1 MTKTV
6 TVLGTGIMGA
16 GMARNLIGAGLDVTV
31 WNRSPDRARPLADA
45 GARIATD
52 AAEAVAGA
60 DVVVT
65 MLFDADSVA
74 QVMEEA
80 LPAMAPDAVWV
91 QTSTVGLEGT
101 ERLAALAARHDVAF
115 LDAPVLGTK
124 APAEQGTLT
133 VLVGGPSALRDAV
146 TPVFDAIGSKT
157 IWVGEQPGDGHKLK
171 LVANSWVGDGDGGHG
186 PGDRAGRGP
195 GAGPAAVP
203 RRDRRRCAGRALRQL
218 KGKSMIA
225 DEFPTSFAV
234 SGVVKD
240 LGLIA
245 AAMRGADVHDGVV
258 EALAA
263 AFRAADTAGHGDED
277 MAAVVHAFRPHE
289 LVTPAGCHA
298 RVWHTLPP
306 RDRSRCLSARSG
318 ILAPGLADAAISRGS
333 AAEVAAGDGLAR
345 VLTGAGAGAQRV
357 RGGVLGEAADVL
369 PLQGEHALGVHLER
383 GLAGPA
389 HRVVA
394 GLVQVGHL
402 ADEVVVAELARLDA
416 VRAECIGHG
425 AGVPGEVRGHA
436 PQHAPLT
443 AAYSARHGA
452 VLRRSSRGSATA
464 RDRPDRRPRPRRRPR
479 GLPDRLLLRAGLP
492 GRRP

>member
-45 GARIATD
+45 GARVATD

-80 LPAMAPDAVWV
+80 LPALAPEAVWV

-133 VLVGGPSALRDAV
+133 VLVGGPSALRGAV

-157 IWVGEQPGDGHKLK
+157 LWIGEQPGDGHKLK
-171 LVANSWVGDGDGGHG
+171 LVANSWVGMVTAGTAQAVAMAQGLGLDPQLFLDVIAGG
-186 PGDRAGRGP
+186 PLDLPYA
-195 GAGPAAVP
+195 
-203 RRDRRRCAGRALRQL
+203 QL

-245 AAMRGADVHDGVV
+245 AAMRGVDVHDGVV
-258 EALAA
+258 EAVAA
-263 AFRAADTAGHGDED
+263 AFRTADTAGHGDED
-277 MAAVVHAFRPHE
+277 MAAVVHAFRPQ
-289 LVTPAGCHA
+289 
-298 RVWHTLPP
+298 
-306 RDRSRCLSARSG
+306 S
-318 ILAPGLADAAISRGS
+318 
-333 AAEVAAGDGLAR
+333 
-345 VLTGAGAGAQRV
+345 
-357 RGGVLGEAADVL
+357 
-369 PLQGEHALGVHLER
+369 
-383 GLAGPA
+383 
-389 HRVVA
+389 
-394 GLVQVGHL
+394 
-402 ADEVVVAELARLDA
+402 
-416 VRAECIGHG
+416 
-425 AGVPGEVRGHA
+425 
-436 PQHAPLT
+436 
-443 AAYSARHGA
+443 
-452 VLRRSSRGSATA
+452 
-464 RDRPDRRPRPRRRPR
+464 
-479 GLPDRLLLRAGLP
+479 
-492 GRRP
+492 

>member
-157 IWVGEQPGDGHKLK
+157 LWVGEQPGDGHKLK
-171 LVANSWVGDGDGGHG
+171 LVANSWVGMVTAGTGQAIALAGALGLDPQLFLDVIAGG
-186 PGDRAGRGP
+186 PLDLPYA
-195 GAGPAAVP
+195 
-203 RRDRRRCAGRALRQL
+203 QL

-245 AAMRGADVHDGVV
+245 AAMREADVHDGVV

-263 AFRAADTAGHGDED
+263 AFRTADTAGHGDED
-277 MAAVVHAFRPHE
+277 MAAVVHAFRP
-289 LVTPAGCHA
+289 
-298 RVWHTLPP
+298 
-306 RDRSRCLSARSG
+306 
-318 ILAPGLADAAISRGS
+318 
-333 AAEVAAGDGLAR
+333 
-345 VLTGAGAGAQRV
+345 
-357 RGGVLGEAADVL
+357 
-369 PLQGEHALGVHLER
+369 
-383 GLAGPA
+383 
-389 HRVVA
+389 
-394 GLVQVGHL
+394 
-402 ADEVVVAELARLDA
+402 
-416 VRAECIGHG
+416 
-425 AGVPGEVRGHA
+425 
-436 PQHAPLT
+436 
-443 AAYSARHGA
+443 
-452 VLRRSSRGSATA
+452 RR
-464 RDRPDRRPRPRRRPR
+464 
-479 GLPDRLLLRAGLP
+479 
-492 GRRP
+492 

>member
-74 QVMEEA
+74 EVMERA
-80 LPAMAPDAVWV
+80 LPAMAPAAVWV

-133 VLVGGPSALRDAV
+133 VLVGGPSALREAV

-157 IWVGEQPGDGHKLK
+157 LWVGEQPGDGHKLK
-171 LVANSWVGDGDGGHG
+171 LVANSWVGMVTAGTAQAIALAEALGLDPQLFLDTIAGG
-186 PGDRAGRGP
+186 PLDMPYA
-195 GAGPAAVP
+195 
-203 RRDRRRCAGRALRQL
+203 QL

-225 DEFPTSFAV
+225 DEFPASFAV

-245 AAMRGADVHDGVV
+245 AAMRGADVRDGVV
-258 EALAA
+258 EAVAG
-263 AFRAADTAGHGDED
+263 RSGRRRRAGHGDED
-277 MAAVVHAFRPHE
+277 MAAVVHAFRPRPE
-289 LVTPAGCHA
+289 LS
-298 RVWHTLPP
+298 P
-306 RDRSRCLSARSG
+306 R
-318 ILAPGLADAAISRGS
+318 
-333 AAEVAAGDGLAR
+333 
-345 VLTGAGAGAQRV
+345 
-357 RGGVLGEAADVL
+357 
-369 PLQGEHALGVHLER
+369 
-383 GLAGPA
+383 
-389 HRVVA
+389 
-394 GLVQVGHL
+394 
-402 ADEVVVAELARLDA
+402 
-416 VRAECIGHG
+416 
-425 AGVPGEVRGHA
+425 
-436 PQHAPLT
+436 
-443 AAYSARHGA
+443 
-452 VLRRSSRGSATA
+452 
-464 RDRPDRRPRPRRRPR
+464 
-479 GLPDRLLLRAGLP
+479 
-492 GRRP
+492 

>member
-52 AAEAVAGA
+52 VAEAVAGA

-91 QTSTVGLEGT
+91 QMSTVGLEGT

-133 VLVGGPSALRDAV
+133 VLVGGPSALRGAV

-157 IWVGEQPGDGHKLK
+157 LWIGEQPGDGHKLK
-171 LVANSWVGDGDGGHG
+171 LVANSWVGMVTAGTGQAIALAGALGLDPQLFLDVIAGG
-186 PGDRAGRGP
+186 PLDLPYA
-195 GAGPAAVP
+195 
-203 RRDRRRCAGRALRQL
+203 QL

-263 AFRAADTAGHGDED
+263 AFRTADTAGHGDED
-277 MAAVVHAFRPHE
+277 MAAVVHAFRP
-289 LVTPAGCHA
+289 
-298 RVWHTLPP
+298 
-306 RDRSRCLSARSG
+306 
-318 ILAPGLADAAISRGS
+318 
-333 AAEVAAGDGLAR
+333 
-345 VLTGAGAGAQRV
+345 
-357 RGGVLGEAADVL
+357 
-369 PLQGEHALGVHLER
+369 
-383 GLAGPA
+383 
-389 HRVVA
+389 
-394 GLVQVGHL
+394 
-402 ADEVVVAELARLDA
+402 
-416 VRAECIGHG
+416 
-425 AGVPGEVRGHA
+425 
-436 PQHAPLT
+436 
-443 AAYSARHGA
+443 
-452 VLRRSSRGSATA
+452 RR
-464 RDRPDRRPRPRRRPR
+464 
-479 GLPDRLLLRAGLP
+479 
-492 GRRP
+492 

>member
-31 WNRSPDRARPLADA
+31 WNRSPDRVRPLADA

-52 AAEAVAGA
+52 VAGAVAGA

-65 MLFDADSVA
+65 MLFDVDAVA

-91 QTSTVGLEGT
+91 QMSTVGLEGT

-133 VLVGGPSALRDAV
+133 VLVGGPSALRGAV

-157 IWVGEQPGDGHKLK
+157 LWIGEQPGDGHKLK
-171 LVANSWVGDGDGGHG
+171 LVANSWVGMVTAGTGQAIALAGALGLDPQLFLDVIAGG
-186 PGDRAGRGP
+186 PLDLPYA
-195 GAGPAAVP
+195 
-203 RRDRRRCAGRALRQL
+203 QL

-245 AAMRGADVHDGVV
+245 AAMRGAEVHDGVV

-263 AFRAADTAGHGDED
+263 AFRTADTAGHGDED
-277 MAAVVHAFRPHE
+277 MAAVVHAFRPK
-289 LVTPAGCHA
+289 
-298 RVWHTLPP
+298 
-306 RDRSRCLSARSG
+306 S
-318 ILAPGLADAAISRGS
+318 
-333 AAEVAAGDGLAR
+333 
-345 VLTGAGAGAQRV
+345 
-357 RGGVLGEAADVL
+357 
-369 PLQGEHALGVHLER
+369 
-383 GLAGPA
+383 
-389 HRVVA
+389 
-394 GLVQVGHL
+394 
-402 ADEVVVAELARLDA
+402 
-416 VRAECIGHG
+416 
-425 AGVPGEVRGHA
+425 
-436 PQHAPLT
+436 
-443 AAYSARHGA
+443 
-452 VLRRSSRGSATA
+452 
-464 RDRPDRRPRPRRRPR
+464 
-479 GLPDRLLLRAGLP
+479 
-492 GRRP
+492 

>member
-31 WNRSPDRARPLADA
+31 WNRSPDRVRPLADA

-52 AAEAVAGA
+52 VAGAVAGA

-80 LPAMAPDAVWV
+80 LPAMAPEAVWV
-91 QTSTVGLEGT
+91 QMSTVGLEGT

-133 VLVGGPSALRDAV
+133 VLVGGPSALRGAV

-157 IWVGEQPGDGHKLK
+157 LWIGEQPGDGHKLK
-171 LVANSWVGDGDGGHG
+171 LVANSWVGMVTAGTGQAIALAGALGLDPQLFLDVIAGG
-186 PGDRAGRGP
+186 PLDLPYA
-195 GAGPAAVP
+195 
-203 RRDRRRCAGRALRQL
+203 QL

-245 AAMRGADVHDGVV
+245 AAMRGTDVHDGVV
-258 EALAA
+258 EAVAA

-277 MAAVVHAFRPHE
+277 MAAVVHAFRPK
-289 LVTPAGCHA
+289 
-298 RVWHTLPP
+298 
-306 RDRSRCLSARSG
+306 S
-318 ILAPGLADAAISRGS
+318 
-333 AAEVAAGDGLAR
+333 
-345 VLTGAGAGAQRV
+345 
-357 RGGVLGEAADVL
+357 
-369 PLQGEHALGVHLER
+369 
-383 GLAGPA
+383 
-389 HRVVA
+389 
-394 GLVQVGHL
+394 
-402 ADEVVVAELARLDA
+402 
-416 VRAECIGHG
+416 
-425 AGVPGEVRGHA
+425 
-436 PQHAPLT
+436 
-443 AAYSARHGA
+443 
-452 VLRRSSRGSATA
+452 
-464 RDRPDRRPRPRRRPR
+464 
-479 GLPDRLLLRAGLP
+479 
-492 GRRP
+492 